1 MNCKTMAAIAQR
13 YYDGDNGNFDVQGLS
28 LKPQQPFLNILY
40 KVTMTYCNFS
50 TCNLQLSI
58 HIYIYIYENFK
69 QNGKFF
75 FKKRFKENTKF
86 SLVGHR
92 KQ

>member
-1 MNCKTMAAIAQR
+1 MAAIAQW
-13 YYDGDNGNFDVQGLS
+13 YYDGDSGNFDLQGLS

-40 KVTMTYCNFS
+40 KVMMTYCNIS

-69 QNGKFF
+69 QNGKL
-75 FKKRFKENTKF
+75 KKM
-86 SLVGHR
+86 V
-92 KQ
+92 

>member
-1 MNCKTMAAIAQR
+1 MAAIAQW
-13 YYDGDNGNFDVQGLS
+13 YYDGDSGNFDLQGLS

-40 KVTMTYCNFS
+40 KVMMTYCNIS

-69 QNGKFF
+69 QNVKL
-75 FKKRFKENTKF
+75 KKM
-86 SLVGHR
+86 V
-92 KQ
+92 